1 MRYDIVGE
9 PTPAVICNL
18 EAGESMRTEKGS
30 MVWMSPN
37 MEMSTGAGGIG
48 KAFGRLFSGDSLF
61 QNTYT
66 AQGGP
71 GMIAFASSF
80 PGSIRAVRITPETPV
95 VVQKG
100 GFLAAETGVEL
111 SIFFQKK
118 FGAGLAGGASRP
130 FCHGG
135 SPGGDAPRGGPA
147 GGGGPSPAQARASRG
162 IKRKQK
168 AAQRGGLFCAL
179 QKRPSSCILWGK
191 NQWRGGATWYRCP
204 RRRWHI

>member
-80 PGSIRAVRITPETPV
+80 PG
-95 VVQKG
+95 
-100 GFLAAETGVEL
+100 
-111 SIFFQKK
+111 
-118 FGAGLAGGASRP
+118 
-130 FCHGG
+130 
-135 SPGGDAPRGGPA
+135 
-147 GGGGPSPAQARASRG
+147 
-162 IKRKQK
+162 
-168 AAQRGGLFCAL
+168 
-179 QKRPSSCILWGK
+179 
-191 NQWRGGATWYRCP
+191 
-204 RRRWHI
+204 